1 MTGKRP
7 RSAALYR
14 LLYCSFITLKH
25 NNSVRIRLPAE
36 WCTVRHMSTAVQL
49 HTKEEEEKKKAVS
62 WAEQWA
68 WKEGEEEKT
77 QQSNRL
83 AWKAKRSAEL
93 KKATATRNRKNKE
106 AEQQEDDYFEG
117 EKQTIKWI
125 FDILKERRCAK

>member
-1 MTGKRP
+1 
-7 RSAALYR
+7 
-14 LLYCSFITLKH
+14 
-25 NNSVRIRLPAE
+25 
-36 WCTVRHMSTAVQL
+36 MSTAVQL
-49 HTKEEEEKKKAVS
+49 HTKEEEEEKKAVS